1 VPLRQAIHAFKYEGQ
16 PELAPLLARYLVAVY
31 SEPPWSTLPQPITAV
46 VPVPLHEQRLAQRGY
61 NQAELLAMNFSSAVG
76 LSLQP
81 AWLARIRD
89 TCHQVGLGPGER
101 HANVQDAFRA
111 TDAVAGHCLLLVD
124 DVYTTGSTLRAC
136 ATAALD
142 AGARAV
148 YALTLAQP
156 VRRSYLAAPTD
167 PPDMPWWE
175 SEL

>member
-1 VPLRQAIHAFKYEGQ
+1 
-16 PELAPLLARYLVAVY
+16 LLARYLVAVY